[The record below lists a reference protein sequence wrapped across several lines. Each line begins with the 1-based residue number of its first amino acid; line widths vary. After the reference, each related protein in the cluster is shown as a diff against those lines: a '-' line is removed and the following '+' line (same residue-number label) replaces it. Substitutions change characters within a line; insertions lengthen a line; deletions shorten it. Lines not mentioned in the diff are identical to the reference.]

1 MKIFAGV
8 LAASALLVLA
18 PAVEAQNK
26 GGGPKGVP
34 NTYGYVPHQKTGGNH
49 PGGHSSVYG
58 HKKNAPGG
66 GSYYSGGGSG
76 GGHVHGPGCGHPCSS
91 CKPPEKKKQVY
102 RCFPPGHCK
111 SINEGYYG
119 PPGQRGR

>member
-1 MKIFAGV
+1 MKIYAGV
-8 LAASALLVLA
+8 MSAAALLLLA
-18 PAVEAQNK
+18 PAVEAAGK

-34 NTYGYVPHQKTGGNH
+34 NYYGPVAHQKTGGNH
-49 PGGHSSVYG
+49 PGGHSSTYG

-66 GSYYSGGGSG
+66 GYQSGGGSG
-76 GGHVHGPGCGHPCSS
+76 SHVHGPGCGHTCSS
-91 CKPPEKKKQVY
+91 CGNPPPKKVY

-119 PPGQRGR
+119 PPGQKGR